1 MQFYDGRPENLPC
14 SMLPDFIR
22 AFPGASNIE
31 GYIRPGCTH
40 LTVQMRIPNSEYIDI
55 MERDEAKLLAEFSKS
70 WANSASIKKGLL
82 LQMEDKSSLLTAGGI
97 VQKMDPIYPEISL
110 IMPCCVLKSD
120 DPVQLDVFGH
130 GIGNSKCAALC
141 RQHGEHL
148 TVSIIHDASEQEID
162 SSLSSAVSSS
172 SVSSEADSYESKR
185 SSISCVLDCSYYSTP
200 ESVESLEPRENDS
213 TTSSVLSAIDS
224 LYSEMKSI
232 SIIGLDV
239 GVSEVELLCE
249 DSLSQPYP
257 LLVLPDEEA
266 VAEVRKLV
274 HCHQHT
280 TWAKSFLRDVGLVM
294 RHLYCRPVS
303 KDQKESL
310 EYIASKTVSFC
321 HNRGCSALA
330 RLLCPA
336 LGEYGER
343 GDIFGK
349 GSCDGGKAL
358 DFGRKCPNDGL
369 FGSRSSKRASLVQ
382 AIKVARSK
390 LLLEEMK
397 MFQIKTRY
405 IWQDFGWRAVLV
417 NVILGTLLVL
427 GAILCSMP
435 I

>member
-1 MQFYDGRPENLPC
+1 MKKLDPE
-14 SMLPDFIR
+14 
-22 AFPGASNIE
+22 
-31 GYIRPGCTH
+31 
-40 LTVQMRIPNSEYIDI
+40 
-55 MERDEAKLLAEFSKS
+55 
-70 WANSASIKKGLL
+70 
-82 LQMEDKSSLLTAGGI
+82 
-97 VQKMDPIYPEISL
+97 YPEISL

-120 DPVQLDVFGH
+120 DPVQLDVFGN

-148 TVSIIHDASEQEID
+148 TVSVIHDANECEVD
-162 SSLSSAVSSS
+162 SSLSSPVSSS
-172 SVSSEADSYESKR
+172 SVSSEVDSYESKR

-200 ESVESLEPRENDS
+200 ESIESLEPRENDS
-213 TTSSVLSAIDS
+213 TTSSVLSGIDS

-280 TWAKSFLRDVGLVM
+280 TWAKSFLRDVGLVL
-294 RHLYCRPVS
+294 RHLYCRPLP
-303 KDQKESL
+303 KDQMESL

-321 HNRGCSALA
+321 LNRGCSALA

-336 LGEYGER
+336 LRDFGGG

-358 DFGRKCPNDGL
+358 DFGRKCPDGGFL
-369 FGSRSSKRASLVQ
+369 SSRNSKRASLVQ

-397 MFQIKTRY
+397 MFQIKTQY
-405 IWQDFGWRAVLV
+405 MWQDFGWGAVLV
-417 NVILGTLLVL
+417 NVILGALLVL
-427 GAILCSMP
+427 GAILCSMQ